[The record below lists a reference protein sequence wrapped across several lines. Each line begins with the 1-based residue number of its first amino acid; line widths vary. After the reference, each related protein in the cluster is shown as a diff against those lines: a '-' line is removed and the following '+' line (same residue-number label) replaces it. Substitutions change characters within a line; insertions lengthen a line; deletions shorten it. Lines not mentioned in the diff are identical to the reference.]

1 MILVL
6 AGTGEARELAA
17 MMAREGIAAEASL
30 AGVTG
35 RPEALDL
42 PTRVGGF
49 GGDVGFRAYLAGRH
63 VRAVVDATHPFA
75 AGISQRT
82 ARVCHELGIAY
93 CLLRRPAWQAGSGDR
108 WHAVSGAGDVA
119 AIIPER
125 ARVFLA
131 VGRQEAAAFAALAGR
146 EVVLRSIEMAEGLP
160 VGWENVIAR
169 PSSVVADEVALFRAK
184 AIDWVVSKN
193 SGGAG
198 AAAKL
203 AAARE
208 LGLPVAM
215 IARPEVPV
223 GAHVVESANAAL
235 DWVRAL

>member
-17 MMAREGIAAEASL
+17 MMAREEIAAEASL

-119 AIIPER
+119 AITSDADNNHVIVVRHKNKLLTIYSNVANITVKEKQKVTRGQKIAEIPSG
-125 ARVFLA
+125 ASPYVHF
-131 VGRQEAAAFAALAGR
+131 
-146 EVVLRSIEMAEGLP
+146 EVRKGLESTDP
-160 VGWENVIAR
+160 IAY
-169 PSSVVADEVALFRAK
+169 LK
-184 AIDWVVSKN
+184 
-193 SGGAG
+193 
-198 AAAKL
+198 
-203 AAARE
+203 
-208 LGLPVAM
+208 
-215 IARPEVPV
+215 
-223 GAHVVESANAAL
+223 
-235 DWVRAL
+235 